1 MAPEYIKAAK
11 GLDPLIP
18 LYAVD
23 CDADKNKQLCAQ
35 QVRLSSSRSTLFRV

>member
-1 MAPEYIKAAK
+1 MAPEYSKAAK

-23 CDADKNKQLCAQ
+23 CDVEANKPLCGA
-35 QVRLSSSRSTLFRV
+35 QVRAFANFVNARL